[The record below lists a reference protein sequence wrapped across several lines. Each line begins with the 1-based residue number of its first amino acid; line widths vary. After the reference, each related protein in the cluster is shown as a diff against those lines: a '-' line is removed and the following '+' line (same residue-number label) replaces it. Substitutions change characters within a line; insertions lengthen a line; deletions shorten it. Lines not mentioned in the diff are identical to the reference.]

1 MPSPTYPVYP
11 QSPDPLCGYR
21 KWIDQEIHPDDQWTL
36 EFNEWNAKRSHEIR
50 EEERRNDEQNERIR
64 RETKAHLEACNRRE
78 REAREREREK
88 KREMAAKAK
97 EASGEFNA
105 ELARKGK

>member
-1 MPSPTYPVYP
+1 MWLP
-11 QSPDPLCGYR
+11 QVDRPGDPPR
-21 KWIDQEIHPDDQWTL
+21 DQWTL
-36 EFNEWNAKRSHEIR
+36 DFNEWNAKRSHEIR

-64 RETKAHLEACNRRE
+64 WETKAHLEACNRRE

-97 EASGEFNA
+97 EASKEFNA
-105 ELARKGK
+105 ELARKGKWSRSTQ

>member
-1 MPSPTYPVYP
+1 MTGVQTCALPIY
-11 QSPDPLCGYR
+11 D
-21 KWIDQEIHPDDQWTL
+21 
-36 EFNEWNAKRSHEIR
+36 KRSHEIR

-64 RETKAHLEACNRRE
+64 RETEAHLEACNRREREARERE

-97 EASGEFNA
+97 EASEEFNA
-105 ELARKGK
+105 ELGRKGKWPRTPVLAVVRPSSPICLMYF